1 MKILLVTDFF
11 PTPDNING
19 PSAIN
24 YHIMKSFMAEHD
36 VMIITTNANKVPDK
50 ITKRVIDDFD
60 GKVIIHKRSFFQR
73 LLINGKTGK
82 FFTPFYGGKLSYL
95 TRYKL
100 PCSELH
106 RIKNFEPDIVLIY
119 PDHMIGVM
127 KQLRRYKPM
136 VIGPDC
142 GTVHCLRALSD
153 SYVYAQNSSVK
164 IRKDLMKQEN
174 LSKALTQYSERILLV
189 GIEDRRMFETITNS
203 NKSYFLPHPHYRLAD
218 KENYFENDKIE
229 IVISGKYDE
238 YTFTDMNKFVNVLN
252 AHFSEFTD
260 FRITFLGKTW
270 SSVIARLDRSF
281 DLHKIDWV
289 DDYISEIIKY
299 DIQIFPISVGCGTKG
314 KVLDALSAGLIC
326 IGSKIAFE
334 NIAVRD
340 KESCIIY
347 DDASNISDYIL
358 QISKDKSRFI
368 GMAKEGK
375 KAVRKY
381 HNPKSISEVIISLG
395 TGSSYNVSANLYNK
409 IK

>member
-11 PTPDNING
+11 PTPDNFNG

-60 GKVIIHKRSFFQR
+60 GKVIIHRRSLFQR

-127 KQLRRYKPM
+127 KQLRKYKPM

-142 GTVHCLRALSD
+142 LTVHYLRSLSD
-153 SYVYAQNSSVK
+153 RYVYEFSLIKNVR
-164 IRKDLMKQEN
+164 RKLEKQYN
-174 LSKALTQYSERILLV
+174 LSKALVHHAEKILLV
-189 GIEDRRMFETITNS
+189 GLEDQYLFETITNS
-203 NKSYFLPHPHYRLAD
+203 GKSYYLPHPHFGLANKND
-218 KENYFENDKIE
+218 YFENDKIE
-229 IVISGKYDE
+229 IVISGKYDG
-238 YTFTDMNKFVNVLN
+238 YTFSDINKFVKALN
-252 AHFSEFTD
+252 KRFYELQD
-260 FRITFLGKTW
+260 FRITFIGKTW
-270 SSVIARLDRSF
+270 DSVIDKINKNINVR
-281 DLHKIDWV
+281 KIDWV
-289 DDYISEIIKY
+289 DDYADEIVKY
-299 DIQIFPISVGCGTKG
+299 DIQIFPISVGSGTKG
-314 KVLDALSAGLIC
+314 KVLDALSFGLIC

-334 NIAVRD
+334 NIAVRNG
-340 KESCIIY
+340 ESCLIY
-347 DDASNISDYIL
+347 DDISNIIDLLL
-358 QISKDKSRFI
+358 QIKKNKSKYI
-368 GMAKEGK
+368 EMAKKGK
-375 KAVRKY
+375 EQVRLY
-381 HNPKSISEVIISLG
+381 HNPKSISEVIISL
-395 TGSSYNVSANLYNK
+395 SIRNNYNVPVNIYKAK
-409 IK
+409 